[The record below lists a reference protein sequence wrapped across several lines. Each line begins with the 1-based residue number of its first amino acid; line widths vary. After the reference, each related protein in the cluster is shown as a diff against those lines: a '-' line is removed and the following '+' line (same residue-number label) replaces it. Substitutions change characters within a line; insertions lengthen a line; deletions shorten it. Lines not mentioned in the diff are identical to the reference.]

1 MRLASRFGRHN
12 SIRRERPLT
21 DAELMQTVPSVFS
34 GDKHESRS
42 ERYTYIPI
50 INIINRLR
58 EEGFQPFF
66 AGQSRVRDLSRREYS
81 KHMLRLRREGQIDGK
96 EVPEIILLN
105 SHDGSSSYQMVP
117 GLFRFVCTNGL
128 VCGNHF
134 GEIRVPHKGD
144 IVWQVIEGAYEVMGI
159 FDKVTENMESMKSV
173 ILNQDEQYLFGKA
186 ALTVR
191 YEDENKIPVS
201 PEQIITPRRRE
212 DKQNDLWTT
221 YQRVQE
227 NMMKGGLPGRSA
239 SGKNTRTRAVTG
251 IDGDIRLNK
260 ALWMIAEQFRECKS

>member
-12 SIRRERPLT
+12 SIRRKRPLT
-21 DAELMQTVPSVFS
+21 DAELMQTVPSAFS

-42 ERYTYIPI
+42 ERYTYIPT

-66 AGQSRVRDLSRREYS
+66 ACQSRVRDLSRWEYS
-81 KHMLRLRREGQIDGK
+81 KHMLRLRREGLINWK

-128 VCGNHF
+128 ACGNHF

-144 IVWQVIEGAYEVMGI
+144 NVWQVIEGAYEVMGI
-159 FDKVTENMESMKSV
+159 FAKVTENMES
-173 ILNQDEQYLFGKA
+173 
-186 ALTVR
+186 
-191 YEDENKIPVS
+191 
-201 PEQIITPRRRE
+201 IITP
-212 DKQNDLWTT
+212 
-221 YQRVQE
+221 
-227 NMMKGGLPGRSA
+227 KGTPA
-239 SGKNTRTRAVTG
+239 
-251 IDGDIRLNK
+251 DIRGEGNLDGLEKPEGSSATLMLNVLLHNFQRRTSARASK
-260 ALWMIAEQFRECKS
+260 V